1 VLDFCTE
8 LDESFSFESG
18 IVGARQPDPLR
29 ILSLFNC
36 MKRILLIED
45 DPDIQDLV
53 RYNLGQEGF
62 AVEAYGD
69 GAAGLLSAR
78 RDRPDL
84 ILLDVMLP
92 GLTGNEVCKKLKAD
106 RNTETI
112 PIIFLTARSDE
123 IDKMIGFE
131 LGAADYVS
139 KPFSPRELAARI
151 KAVLRRAQ
159 APLPAQTV
167 LSFGDLQVDFEKR
180 QVLFRQ
186 APVVLSALEF
196 GIFYLLASAPNRVFT
211 RDEVLDR
218 VWKGESYVNLRT
230 VDVHIRRLRSKI
242 EQVPQFPHCIS
253 TLRGVGYKFEW
264 PS

>member
-1 VLDFCTE
+1 
-8 LDESFSFESG
+8 
-18 IVGARQPDPLR
+18 
-29 ILSLFNC
+29 
-36 MKRILLIED
+36 MKKILLIED

-53 RYNLGQEGF
+53 RYSLGQEGYG
-62 AVEAYGD
+62 VEACGN
-69 GAAGLLSAR
+69 GTAGLLSAR
-78 RDRPDL
+78 KDRPDL

-92 GLTGNEVCKKLKAD
+92 GLTGKEVCKKLKAD
-106 RNTETI
+106 RSTEAI

-131 LGAADYVS
+131 IGADDYVS

-159 APLPAQTV
+159 APPTETV

-196 GIFYLLASAPNRVFT
+196 SIFYLLASAPNRVFT

-218 VWKGESYVNLRT
+218 VWKGESFVNPRT

-242 EQVPQFPHCIS
+242 EQVPQFPYCIS

>member
-1 VLDFCTE
+1 LLASPDFARV
-8 LDESFSFESG
+8 FNG
-18 IVGARQPDPLR
+18 ILR
-29 ILSLFNC
+29 IC
-36 MKRILLIED
+36 RMKKILLIED

-53 RYNLGQEGF
+53 RYSLGLEGF
-62 AVEAYGD
+62 AVETCSD
-69 GAAGLLSAR
+69 GIAGLLAAR
-78 RDRPDL
+78 KVRPDL

-106 RNTETI
+106 RSTEPI

-131 LGAADYVS
+131 IGADDYVS

-159 APLPAQTV
+159 APPFAEGV
-167 LSFGDLQVDFEKR
+167 LSFGDLRVDFEKR

-196 GIFYLLASAPNRVFT
+196 SIFYLLASAPNRVFT

-218 VWKGESYVNLRT
+218 VWKGESFVNLRT

-242 EQVPQFPHCIS
+242 EQVPQFPPCIS

>member
-1 VLDFCTE
+1 
-8 LDESFSFESG
+8 
-18 IVGARQPDPLR
+18 
-29 ILSLFNC
+29 
-36 MKRILLIED
+36 M
-45 DPDIQDLV
+45 

-62 AVEAYGD
+62 AVEAYSD

-106 RNTETI
+106 RNTEAI

-131 LGAADYVS
+131 IGADDYVS

-159 APLPAQTV
+159 APPPVETV

-186 APVVLSALEF
+186 TPIVLSALEF
-196 GIFYLLASAPNRVFT
+196 RHLLSP
-211 RDEVLDR
+211 
-218 VWKGESYVNLRT
+218 
-230 VDVHIRRLRSKI
+230 RLRSEPGLHSRRGARSRLERRVFCKPANRGCSH
-242 EQVPQFPHCIS
+242 PQT
-253 TLRGVGYKFEW
+253 TLQD
-264 PS
+264 